1 MPAFAGAGW
10 TVIRLDSALGAFAAA
25 GPETCPCPLVQSSGW
40 RPVQVDYLQLLTAEQ
55 PGRLSLYRRWWAL
68 RC

>member
-25 GPETCPCPLVQSSGW
+25 GPETCPRPPSTEQWLATSSG
-40 RPVQVDYLQLLTAEQ
+40 
-55 PGRLSLYRRWWAL
+55 RLPAASDHGAAGAA
-68 RC
+68 